1 MAFRIFDLDKNN
13 LIDKK
18 EMRRVVESL
27 YDLNGIPSS
36 QRKGANSV
44 NARVEQIMKQI
55 DQNGKLK

>member
-36 QRKGANSV
+36 QRKGSNSV
-44 NARVEQIMKQI
+44 NVRVEQIMKQI
-55 DQNGKLK
+55 DKNGK